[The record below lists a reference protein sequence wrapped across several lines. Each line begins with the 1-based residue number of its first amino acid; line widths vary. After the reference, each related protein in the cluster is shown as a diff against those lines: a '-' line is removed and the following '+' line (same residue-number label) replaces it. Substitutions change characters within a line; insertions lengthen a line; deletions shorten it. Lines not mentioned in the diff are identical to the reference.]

1 MKKEVEWPRGSGRVA
16 EYTDAER
23 ELMTDLI
30 VQYERGEITVEE
42 LQRQVDVL
50 HDLKVDLDAHLV
62 ETPKEKEPEP
72 VPVQSELFP
81 IPEEIAQELG
91 LTGKY
96 HGKGATDTERASGV
110 EVEIEDMGPL
120 KPGGA
125 GHSVLRVYGSG
136 DRLTAYDASMRACGD
151 YHARRRESTRL
162 LTRCFLEKSGTLPNQ
177 APGGREH
184 VDAYR
189 ITDAGRE
196 ELKRLDGGEE
206 AAQERS

>member
-72 VPVQSELFP
+72 VPEQSELFP
-81 IPEEIAQELG
+81 IPEEIAQEW
-91 LTGKY
+91 
-96 HGKGATDTERASGV
+96 A
-110 EVEIEDMGPL
+110 
-120 KPGGA
+120 
-125 GHSVLRVYGSG
+125 
-136 DRLTAYDASMRACGD
+136 
-151 YHARRRESTRL
+151 
-162 LTRCFLEKSGTLPNQ
+162 
-177 APGGREH
+177 
-184 VDAYR
+184 
-189 ITDAGRE
+189 
-196 ELKRLDGGEE
+196 
-206 AAQERS
+206 